1 MNRCITFLVKPLL
14 RRQLLTVALTVPLL
28 GLPSLASAQLGIRPF
43 PPSAERGTLVVTNQ
57 PVIRLNGKP
66 DRLSPGSRIRGQN
79 NMLVLSGSVIGQA
92 LLVNFVRTPTG
103 EVHEVWVL
111 TAAEAALKL
120 QTQQQ

>member
-1 MNRCITFLVKPLL
+1 MNRCNAFLPKPQL
-14 RRQLLTVALTVPLL
+14 RRQLLVSALAMPLL
-28 GLPSLASAQLGIRPF
+28 VLPSLASAQLGIRPF
-43 PPSAERGTLVVTNQ
+43 PPSAERGTLVVTNP
-57 PVIRLNGKP
+57 PVIQLNGKP

-111 TAAEAALKL
+111 TPAEAALKL
-120 QTQQQ
+120 PTQQQ